1 MTRRTQDGNVQQRV
15 FDAIVRRGGTAT
27 TQEIIADTGLKLEA
41 VRNAISD
48 LRKRFAISSVRA
60 HCVYTIPPGTPR
72 PQDLRGQMREDA

>member
-15 FDAIVRRGGTAT
+15 FDAIMRRGGEAT
-27 TQEIIADTGLKLEA
+27 SAEIIADTGLDMTA

-48 LRKRFAISSVRA
+48 LRKRFAVNSVRA
-60 HCVYTIPPGTPR
+60 HCVYTIPLGTPR